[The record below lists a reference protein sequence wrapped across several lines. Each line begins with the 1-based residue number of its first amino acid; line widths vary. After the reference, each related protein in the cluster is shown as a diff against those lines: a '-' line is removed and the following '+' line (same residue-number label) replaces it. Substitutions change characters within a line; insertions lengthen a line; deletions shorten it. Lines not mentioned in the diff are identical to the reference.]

1 MSSPAFVT
9 PLEFSNNLAAPDS
22 LRVANDPHLTT
33 AWFSLLAQTALP
45 EGAEVTSLGCR
56 SSENLFLMRTPAQ
69 PGKLLS
75 LATYYSPLFGL
86 CGDSPVDE
94 DVLKEQL
101 SSLRGRRFGFHEA
114 RIQPMT
120 PGAQDWEVVSK
131 NLQAAGWIVDRFFC
145 FGNWYLPVGA
155 LSYQEYLAQR
165 PGALR
170 STIRRAYAKLKRHPG
185 FQIDIITGG
194 QDLSAAVSDYSTV
207 YQKSWKVP
215 EPYPAFIP
223 GLCQLAAEQGWLR
236 LGIARLDGRPI
247 AAQLWLVASG
257 KAMIVKLAYDGEY
270 AHTSVGTVLT
280 AHLMRHVIDVDKV
293 SEVDYLMGDD
303 TYKRDWMSHRRERY
317 GLIAFNPRFVAGIA
331 GLVRHRLGI
340 LKKELF
346 R

>member
-1 MSSPAFVT
+1 MSPPAFVT

-22 LRVANDPHLTT
+22 LHVANDPHLST
-33 AWFSLLAQTALP
+33 AWFSLLAKTALP
-45 EGAEVTSLGCR
+45 GGAEVTSLGCR
-56 SSENLFLMRTPAQ
+56 SSANLFLMRTPAQ
-69 PGKLLS
+69 PRKLLS

-86 CGDSPVDE
+86 CGDSPIDE
-94 DVLKEQL
+94 EVLKEQL
-101 SSLRGRRFGFHEA
+101 SSLRERRFGFHEVK
-114 RIQPMT
+114 IQPMT
-120 PGAQDWEVVSK
+120 PGTKDWEVVSK
-131 NLQAAGWIVDRFFC
+131 SLQAAGWIVDRFFC

-155 LSYQEYLAQR
+155 FSYQEYLAQR

-170 STIRRAYAKLKRHPG
+170 STIRRAHEKLKRHPG
-185 FQIDIITGG
+185 FQIDIVTGG
-194 QDLSAAVSDYSTV
+194 RDLSAAVSDYSTV

-247 AAQLWLVASG
+247 AAQLWLLASG

-303 TYKRDWMSHRRERY
+303 PYKRDWMSHRRERY
-317 GLIAFNPRFVAGIA
+317 GLIAFNPRFVAGVA

>member
-1 MSSPAFVT
+1 MSLPAFVS
-9 PLEFSNNLAAPDS
+9 PLEFSKNLIVPDGLCLAS
-22 LRVANDPHLTT
+22 DPHLST
-33 AWFSLLAQTALP
+33 AWFSLLTQTALP
-45 EGAEVTSLGCR
+45 EGTEVTSLGGR
-56 SSENLFLMRTPAQ
+56 SSANLFLMRTPEQ

-75 LATYYSPLFGL
+75 LATYYSPVFGL
-86 CGDSPVDE
+86 CGDSPIDE
-94 DVLKEQL
+94 EVLKEQL
-101 SSLRGRRFGFHEA
+101 SCLQERRFRFHEA
-114 RIQPMT
+114 RIQPMILGT
-120 PGAQDWEVVSK
+120 PDWEIVSRS
-131 NLQAAGWIVDRFFC
+131 LQAAGWVVDRFFC
-145 FGNWYLPVGA
+145 FGNWYLPVNN
-155 LSYQEYLAQR
+155 LNYQEYLAQR

-170 STIRRAYAKLKRHPG
+170 STIRRAHAKLKRHPG
-185 FQIDIITGG
+185 FQMDIITGG
-194 QDLSAAVSDYSTV
+194 RDLSAAVSDYTTV

-215 EPYPAFIP
+215 EPYPEFIP
-223 GLCQLAAEQGWLR
+223 GLCRLAAEQGWLR

-303 TYKRDWMSHRRERY
+303 PYKRDWMSHRRERY
-317 GLIAFNPRFVAGIA
+317 GLIAFNPRFVAGVA
-331 GLVRHRLGI
+331 GLVRHRLGT